1 MKAEKNH
8 SFQALSAMVNA
19 QLKLLFVVNI
29 IVTFHS
35 SHTHLRVLAGRKL
48 YYFLNHLTEV

>member
-19 QLKLLFVVNI
+19 QLKLLFVNI

-35 SHTHLRVLAGRKL
+35 SHTHLRVLVGRQL